1 MYRGHCPVECRFHE
15 GRQCAWHAHSHPQ
28 RRAHGGAQQP
38 LADDVSEVKQC
49 IKGCTASEAE
59 KDVSGPTLG
68 PVLQLE
74 LPGYL
79 QGLGSVKH
87 RAGLSQPVNE
97 LTSGHREGSK
107 HHALGWSRAP
117 SSPGVHHSVSI
128 TFLPTPLKQGEDR
141 MPSLLE
147 PQRLYSRLQS
157 FEAPHFRLSPLPQ
170 GSPFLRSL
178 SSGRP
183 LPVIPPSQGV
193 PLPGPQGTRTD
204 SRALTGPATGRSA
217 GQSAAEASS
226 CSTQNRPA
234 LPARPAGPSRRM

>member
-157 FEAPHFRLSPLPQ
+157 FEAPPLPAVTPSPGVPIPGVSLL
-170 GSPFLRSL
+170 GSPSSGYPSL
-178 SSGRP
+178 SG
-183 LPVIPPSQGV
+183 
-193 PLPGPQGTRTD
+193 
-204 SRALTGPATGRSA
+204 
-217 GQSAAEASS
+217 
-226 CSTQNRPA
+226 
-234 LPARPAGPSRRM
+234 GPSPRSPGHTDRLAGTHRPGYGAERGSIGG